1 MADEMVEKGEDTEV
15 SRWSKEIDL
24 ALKRD
29 KDWTADAEVA
39 YKTYRNDRRIA
50 GEGGRDHRKK
60 DTFNILWSNVETIRP
75 ALYSTVPRPDIRRR
89 FQDDD
94 PIGKHV
100 SEILE
105 RACSFTLEASKFHPR
120 MKGAAQDL
128 LLAGRGNVRLKYLPT
143 TKMVLGEDGEEHE
156 EVTDEEVGYSPV
168 QWDEILLGPG
178 DTWEEV
184 PWVAFLHY
192 LKKEQIEKLAPK
204 FADKLNYDVAEGKT
218 QKERTEEER
227 VFKRAKVW
235 EIWDKEGK
243 QVRWFADSYKDAFI
257 KVSDDPLNMEDF
269 YPIPKPCYSIES
281 TTSMV
286 PITDFS
292 QYETL
297 ANNLEDVTNR
307 MSRITKALRV
317 RGIYDS
323 TMSEMDKLFD
333 ATDNDMIPAENLS
346 RLIEKGGIDKAI
358 WMLPITTLAEVL
370 LQLRQY
376 RSDTITQIYELT
388 GISDII
394 RGQSNPNETLGA
406 QQIKADFGSQRLQD
420 RQREIQRYARD
431 LVRMTVEII
440 GENFSP
446 ETLMKMTGLKYP
458 TQQEKQQAQMQLEA
472 MKQQFQMQ
480 QAQQQPPQ
488 PGQPPQQPQQPPPP
502 PPELMEMLSKPT
514 WEELKAVMGDDVL
527 RAYRIDIETDST
539 IQADQSANQEALTQL
554 MQGLGPLVQGMQ
566 PLVEAGAMSK
576 EGAKTLLISIMRK
589 FKLGREVEEAMEV
602 EGKPE
607 PKPEEQAEQQKQQA
621 EQQKMQA
628 EGQMKQAEMQAN
640 MQKLQAE
647 GQAKQAE
654 MQMDM
659 QKMQMEMQQSEADHQ
674 ATMAEIQMKM
684 ESDKAKFTFEMRKL
698 QATPLRSAGNAS

>member
-1 MADEMVEKGEDTEV
+1 MADEMIEKSDDTDV
-15 SRWSKEIDL
+15 SRWSKEIEL

-29 KDWTADAEVA
+29 KEWIAEAEVA
-39 YKTYRNDRRIA
+39 NKTYRNDRRV
-50 GEGGRDHRKK
+50 GNTDHKKK

-89 FQDDD
+89 FKDAD

-120 MKGAAQDL
+120 MKGATQDM
-128 LLAGRGNVRLKYLPT
+128 LLAGRGVTRIKYLPT

-156 EVTDEEVGYSPV
+156 EVVNEEVGYSPV

-178 DTWEEV
+178 DTWEEI
-184 PWVAFLHY
+184 PWIAFEHM
-192 LKKEQIEKLAPK
+192 LKKAQIKKLSPE
-204 FADKLNYDVAEGKT
+204 FADKLNYDVAEGKSE
-218 QKERTEEER
+218 KEKNEEAR

-235 EIWDKEGK
+235 EIWDKDGN
-243 QVRWFADSYKDAFI
+243 QVLWLADSFKDDFI
-257 KVSDDPLNMEDF
+257 KVADDPLNLQDF
-269 YPIPKPCYSIES
+269 WPIPKPCYSIES

-323 TMSEMDKLFD
+323 TMAEMDKLFS

-376 RSDTITQIYELT
+376 RTDTITQVYELT

-406 QQIKADFGSQRLQD
+406 QRIKADFGSQRLQD

-431 LVRMTVEII
+431 LIRMTVEII

-472 MKQQFQMQ
+472 MKQQ
-480 QAQQQPPQ
+480 
-488 PGQPPQQPQQPPPP
+488 GQQPQQPPQPP
-502 PPELMEMLSKPT
+502 AELMEMLSKPT
-514 WEELKAVMGDDVL
+514 WEELKAVMGNDVL

-539 IQADQSANQEALTQL
+539 IQADQTANQEALTQL
-554 MQGLGPLVQGMQ
+554 MQGVGPLTQGLQ
-566 PLVEAGAMSK
+566 PMVEQGVMTKPAAKKFLVSV
-576 EGAKTLLISIMRK
+576 MRK
-589 FKLGREVEEAMEV
+589 FKLGREVEDAMME
-602 EGKPE
+602 EGPPE

-621 EQQKMQA
+621 EQQKQQA
-628 EGQMKQAEMQAN
+628 DQQMKQAEMQAN

-659 QKMQMEMQQSEADHQ
+659 QKMQMEMQQSKADHQ

-684 ESDKAKFTFEMRKL
+684 ESDKAKFQFEMRKL
-698 QATPLRSAGNAS
+698 QAQPLRSAGNG